1 MKSII
6 VGMLA
11 ETFIH
16 SGSGQNVGA
25 IDLPVA
31 REAATDYPYIAGS
44 SLKGALRDAYEQR
57 ASKEEA
63 DAIMGKPEHAGDI
76 VVSDAR
82 LLLLPVRSL
91 TGAYKWVTCGHLLER
106 FIRDCSR
113 SGQTQAMT
121 LPKVDK
127 KHALS
132 QGDGTLFLEERS
144 FSITNA
150 PEPALVDVLKT
161 CIPHPD
167 VAERLAERLVI
178 LHDDDF
184 TWFARY
190 GLAIQARNQL
200 TGGKTSS
207 PWKNPE
213 TGKTE
218 KGNLWYEETLPPDT
232 LMYTVLAER
241 NKPSEGE
248 SSKLEPLLTTI
259 EDYLQVGGNET
270 VGQGWFCLKRKKVS
284 DE

>member
-44 SLKGALRDAYEQR
+44 SLKGALRDAYEQKT
-57 ASKEEA
+57 SKEAA
-63 DAIMGKPEHAGDI
+63 DDILGKPDQAGDV

-106 FIRDCSR
+106 FLRDLKR
-113 SGQTQAMT
+113 GEQTPDIAP
-121 LPKVDK
+121 PKVAE

-144 FSITNA
+144 FSITDA
-150 PEPALVDVLKT
+150 PDSALVKTLKT
-161 CIPHPD
+161 YMPHD
-167 VAERLAERLVI
+167 EVAERLAERLVI
-178 LHDDDF
+178 LHDNDF

-200 TGGKTSS
+200 NDSKTS
-207 PWKNPE
+207 N
-213 TGKTE
+213 
-218 KGNLWYEETLPPDT
+218 NLWYEETLPPDT

-241 NKPSEGE
+241 KKPSNGDA
-248 SSKLEPLLTTI
+248 SKLEPLLTTI